1 MKNLN
6 KLFLGLKI
14 LLLTSL
20 LIFIYTDYH
29 HNYFLMIILGSS
41 CIFMLFHE
49 YIMKLKLIHNVK
61 YKYILMLFHILS
73 AMLIYYYVKHVA
85 SVALLYCL
93 LFDIFDFPK
102 NILNIFLII
111 HAILYFFISSIT
123 LPNEYIK
130 IKIIFMTINFFAYC
144 GTTGMLYSQKK
155 IKIEK
160 EELEILNKKLTIAN
174 TKLFE
179 YAANIEKITL
189 LKERSRV
196 SQQLHDSLGHSLMAL
211 TMYLEFAEKISN
223 KDSIKL
229 KQVLSQS
236 KSIVQSSITELR
248 NTVTLMNS
256 EPEIN
261 DFNKSIKKLI
271 DNFHLFNY
279 IKINYY
285 INESIDDL
293 SSTIKN
299 SLYTTIR
306 ESITNG
312 LKHGKATIIN
322 IKILRNN
329 NNLDVLINNNG
340 KVCKN
345 IVKSNGLIG
354 IDSRIESLGGTTHYI
369 SNTNVSFGINISIP
383 I

>member
-1 MKNLN
+1 MYCFVSYCTVFVTFYIFVGCDNSELS
-6 KLFLGLKI
+6 LI
-14 LLLTSL
+14 TSL
-20 LIFIYTDYH
+20 VFMSWLT
-29 HNYFLMIILGSS
+29 HN
-41 CIFMLFHE
+41 CICT
-49 YIMKLKLIHNVK
+49 V
-61 YKYILMLFHILS
+61 LS